1 MNPHRKTRSTLAS
14 ITRELRDAKDHVSG
28 TIDGV
33 GGDAREHLRRAYAM
47 LRDALDEI
55 AFADHSLRGRIDR

>member
-1 MNPHRKTRSTLAS
+1 MNHHRQTRSALAG
-14 ITRELRDAKDHVSG
+14 ITRELRASKDHISG

-33 GGDAREHLRRAYAM
+33 GGDAREHLRRAYTM